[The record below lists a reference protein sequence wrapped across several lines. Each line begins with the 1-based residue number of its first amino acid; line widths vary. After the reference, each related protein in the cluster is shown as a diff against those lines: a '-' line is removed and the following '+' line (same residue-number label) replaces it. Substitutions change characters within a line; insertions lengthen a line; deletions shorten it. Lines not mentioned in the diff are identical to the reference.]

1 MVRTPRVRG
10 RAVWLHNVFVK
21 TLRDCRTA
29 MVMWG
34 VGLGLLTPVIFASVP
49 VILASPVG
57 REEIVALM
65 RNPVVRLFAEPVD
78 VLSPGGYATWRLSL
92 LLPML
97 AVWAVLAFSR
107 ATRGEEESGVFELL
121 LSVSGSRIRIVL
133 HKLGALS
140 TALAIIGIVIGV
152 FALAGARATGVALHW
167 DRALL
172 FGLNASLFALMFG
185 GITLFLSQFTR
196 ERRTA
201 AGTAGVLLGMSFVL
215 ASAGR
220 VVPQGAWLGRLSPLH
235 YFEANRPL
243 VPESTVSIV
252 GFAVMAAVAAL
263 FAVIALVLFVNRD
276 IGAPCLSIEA
286 YLPRRPTPRR
296 LPLAS
301 WSLRSILTR
310 HVRAIAGA
318 ALWWGLGLGS
328 YSLVLTILLQQIQQ
342 NVSEL
347 LADVARN
354 NPAFAG
360 LIERFIG
367 SGGVAANM
375 LLLNAVFT
383 VLVVV
388 VTGFAVLLV
397 NHWATEE
404 EEGRL
409 DLLLATSISRHRLMF
424 AGFWAGT
431 VALVVVA
438 ASIFVGAMLGA
449 RLVGMRLDTT
459 RLAAASLAMVTLS
472 LVVVSIGY
480 LLSGWLR
487 ARAVTGVL
495 ITLVLASFA
504 VTLLGPLFHWPRP
517 LLQLSIFE
525 HYGAPLVEGLQ
536 GSRVAGQLGV
546 AAATLAAAVVR
557 FARKDLT
564 R

>member
-1 MVRTPRVRG
+1 VP
-10 RAVWLHNVFVK
+10 AVWLHNVFTK
-21 TLRDCRTA
+21 TLRDCRAA

-34 VGLGLLTPVIFASVP
+34 VGLGVLTPVIFVSVP
-49 VILASPVG
+49 ILLASPVG

-97 AVWAVLAFSR
+97 AVWSLLAFSW
-107 ATRGEEESGVFELL
+107 ATRGEEESGAFELL
-121 LSVSGSRIRIVL
+121 LSVSGSRVRVVL

-140 TALAIIGIVIGV
+140 TALAIIGVAIGA
-152 FALAGARATGVALHW
+152 FALAGAWATGVALRT

-185 GITLFLSQFTR
+185 AMTFFVSQFTR

-201 AGTAGVLLGMSFVL
+201 AGAAGILLGTSFVL
-215 ASAGR
+215 TSAGR
-220 VVPQGAWLGRLSPLH
+220 VVPHGAWIGRLSPLH
-235 YFEANRPL
+235 YFEANKPL
-243 VPESTVSIV
+243 IPGSPVSI
-252 GFAVMAAVAAL
+252 GAFAAMAVLAAL
-263 FAVIALVLFVNRD
+263 FTLIALVIFVNRD
-276 IGAPCLSIEA
+276 IGAPYLSIDP
-286 YLPRRPTPRR
+286 YLPRRPTPRH
-296 LPLAS
+296 LPMRS

-310 HVRAIAGA
+310 NVRVLAGSA
-318 ALWWGLGLGS
+318 VWWGLGLGL
-328 YSLVLTILLQQIQQ
+328 YSLTLTALLQQIQQ
-342 NVSEL
+342 NVSDL
-347 LADVARN
+347 LADLARN
-354 NPAFAG
+354 NPVFAG

-388 VTGFAVLLV
+388 VVGFAVSLV
-397 NHWATEE
+397 NHWASDE

-409 DLLLATSISRHRLMF
+409 DLLLAASIPRHRLMLS
-424 AGFWAGT
+424 GFSADT
-431 VALVVVA
+431 VALIFVA
-438 ASIFVGAMLGA
+438 GSVFVGATLAA
-449 RLVGMRLDTT
+449 RLVGMQLDAT
-459 RLAAASLAMVTLS
+459 RVAAAALAMVTLS
-472 LVVVSIGY
+472 LVIVAIGY
-480 LLSGWLR
+480 LLAGWLR
-487 ARAVTGVL
+487 ARVVTGVL

-504 VTLLGPLFHWPRP
+504 LTLIGPLFHWPRP

-525 HYGAPLVEGLQ
+525 HYGAPLVEGVQ